1 MATTV
6 TVNIQ
11 CLAKGQNTQ
20 LAHVSRA
27 TVVSQT
33 RTNEMNTLYDVHTG
47 KYYSYLTKPA
57 KNVFGL
63 VLMFSICHRK
73 QV

>member
-33 RTNEMNTLYDVHTG
+33 RTNEMNTLYDVHAG
-47 KYYSYLTKPA
+47 IY
-57 KNVFGL
+57 
-63 VLMFSICHRK
+63 
-73 QV
+73 